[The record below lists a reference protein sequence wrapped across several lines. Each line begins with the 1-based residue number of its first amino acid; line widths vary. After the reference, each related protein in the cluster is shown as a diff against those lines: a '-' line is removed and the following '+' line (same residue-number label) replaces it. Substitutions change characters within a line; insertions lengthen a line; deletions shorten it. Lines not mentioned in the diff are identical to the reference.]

1 MDPVVHNERVK
12 ERVIQPA
19 VAGAPVNSRSNR
31 FPAIAWSAIIG
42 GLVVGLATH
51 MVLMLLGVA
60 AGLTAVEFTSGGAGG
75 VQNAPTWSAVWN
87 GISMLMAAFVGGYV
101 AARMSGLRR
110 KSDGMLHGVVAW
122 GATTLLYAVLSASA
136 MGAIFGSAFSTV
148 TSAFPRLGTQQE
160 IGQLQDRLQ
169 SMLGETTNINT
180 QAITTENLNQLQ
192 NQIEAGDR
200 PGAINFMVQT
210 LGVERESATT
220 VVDSL
225 LIASG
230 SLEQA
235 SPEAVQT
242 VDQSVD
248 VATTAT
254 WSLFI
259 AVALSLLVAI
269 GGGLL
274 GAKGARRAPQM
285 RAA

>member
-1 MDPVVHNERVK
+1 MDPVVHNERVT

-19 VAGAPVNSRSNR
+19 VAAAPVNSRSNR

-42 GLVVGLATH
+42 GLVVGLAAH

-60 AGLTAVEFTSGGAGG
+60 AGLTAVELGSGGAGG
-75 VQNAPTWSAVWN
+75 AQNVPTWSAVWN
-87 GISMLMAAFVGGYV
+87 GISMLVAAFVGGYV

-148 TSAFPRLGTQQE
+148 TSAFPRLGTQEE
-160 IGQLQDRLQ
+160 IGQLQNRLQ
-169 SMLGETTNINT
+169 SLLGETTNINA

-200 PGAINFMVQT
+200 EGAVNFMVQT
-210 LGVERESATT
+210 LGVERNSAST
-220 VVDSL
+220 VVDNL

-235 SPEAVQT
+235 SPEAVQR
-242 VDQSVD
+242 VDRGVD